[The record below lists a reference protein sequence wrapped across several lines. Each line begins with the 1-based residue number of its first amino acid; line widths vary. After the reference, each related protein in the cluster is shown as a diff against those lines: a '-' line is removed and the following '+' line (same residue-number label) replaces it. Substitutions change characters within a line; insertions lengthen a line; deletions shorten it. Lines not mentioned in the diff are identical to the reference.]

1 MENQRRLTID
11 GNEATFEITDAPQAM
26 VGADRIE
33 IDPLRPILVVTT
45 MRDGKKVWSG
55 IGSRE
60 VTDGIPLTQQF
71 TTEQL
76 TEIYQQARRR
86 WYGNLLESPLF
97 SGPSSV

>member
-1 MENQRRLTID
+1 MENQCRLTID

-26 VGADRIE
+26 AGAERIE
-33 IDPLRPILVVTT
+33 IDPIRPILVVTT

-60 VTDGIPLTQQF
+60 VTDGVPVTKQF

-86 WYGNLLESPLF
+86 WYETKVNP
-97 SGPSSV
+97 PSV